1 MLSCEFCEILRTPF
15 YIEHLWWLLLR
26 KLKDHFVVA
35 LKIDCHI
42 SSDLRDDP
50 VLNAIENFSGHI
62 LKKKAVKK
70 DSQTDKKNY
79 SPISILPN
87 ISKMKGVPTS
97 N

>member
-1 MLSCEFCEILRTPF
+1 MIPFLML
-15 YIEHLWWLLLR
+15 
-26 KLKDHFVVA
+26 LKTFPS
-35 LKIDCHI
+35 I
-42 SSDLRDDP
+42 
-50 VLNAIENFSGHI
+50 F